1 MKIGVLGGSFDPPH
15 NGHLKLAETAE
26 QKLGLELV
34 LFVPCST
41 HKLKGRAPASS
52 PFHRANMV
60 ALAIQSRKNW
70 LVETLELEKGGFSYT
85 AETLEFLHEKY
96 RKSQFYFILGEDS
109 YADIPRWQTPE
120 KIRRL
125 ATLAVFPR
133 ASFGTD
139 KTAPGDILMDMK
151 KIDVS
156 SSGLRK
162 MIASGKRPSGLLPKQ
177 VWEYIQKHLLY
188 KMNAEV

>member
-26 QKLGLELV
+26 KMLGLDLV

-60 ALAIQSRKNW
+60 ALAIQSKKNW
-70 LVETLELEKGGFSYT
+70 LVETVELEKGGFSFT
-85 AETLEFLHEKY
+85 SETLEYLHEKY
-96 RKSQFYFILGEDS
+96 RRSRFYFILGEDS
-109 YADIPRWQTPE
+109 YAEIHRWKNPE
-120 KIRRL
+120 MIRKL
-125 ATLAVFPR
+125 ATLTVFPR
-133 ASFGTD
+133 GIDGTD
-139 KTAPGDILMDMK
+139 TLTPGDILMDMK
-151 KIDVS
+151 KVDVS

-162 MIASGKRPSGLLPKQ
+162 MIASGKKPSGLLSRQ

-188 KMNAEV
+188 L